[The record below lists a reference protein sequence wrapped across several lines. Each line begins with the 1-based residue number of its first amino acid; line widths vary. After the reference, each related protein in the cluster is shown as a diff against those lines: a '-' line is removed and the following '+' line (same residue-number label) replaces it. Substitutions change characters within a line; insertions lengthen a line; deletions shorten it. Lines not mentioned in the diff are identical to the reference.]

1 MARGNQMITWT
12 MTSRSSS
19 SSLLIKCDPEM
30 SNSWRLEPKISK
42 TAANGDSVPN
52 DYQYEMA
59 YGVSNNHVADDV
71 VWPWKVL

>member
-12 MTSRSSS
+12 MTSR
-19 SSLLIKCDPEM
+19 DPEM

-59 YGVSNNHVADDV
+59 YGVSNNHVTDDV